1 VKFDDI
7 VAMRYVDYRLDV
19 YGNVSP
25 IPERSGEPSASGG
38 APYTGRGGNAM
49 QSSVRV
55 LLATGALLVSAG
67 AAWAQS
73 ERFQPP
79 TQTPGVAMPGFT
91 AGDPR
96 PGTSGG
102 SPASS
107 GSNTGSNMGAG
118 ATASPVG
125 NDVTPPGA
133 APDIAEA
140 PRTQSLFGLS
150 RGLP

>member
-1 VKFDDI
+1 MLKS
-7 VAMRYVDYRLDV
+7 R
-19 YGNVSP
+19 
-25 IPERSGEPSASGG
+25 
-38 APYTGRGGNAM
+38 
-49 QSSVRV
+49 RV

-67 AAWAQS
+67 ASWAQS
-73 ERFQPP
+73 ERLQAP

-91 AGDPR
+91 ANDPR

-107 GSNTGSNMGAG
+107 GSNVGSNIGAG
-118 ATASPVG
+118 ATASPIG

-140 PRTQSLFGLS
+140 PRTRPLFGLS
-150 RGLP
+150 REFPLNK